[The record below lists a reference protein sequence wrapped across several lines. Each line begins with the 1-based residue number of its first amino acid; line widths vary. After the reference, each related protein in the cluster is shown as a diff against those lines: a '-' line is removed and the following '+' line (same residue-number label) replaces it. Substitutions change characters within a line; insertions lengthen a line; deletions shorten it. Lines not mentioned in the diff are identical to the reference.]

1 MGTDTTTADRRDIN
15 NATRISIAVT
25 HIRAALADVAALLP
39 EPQGRPRTGTIG
51 RHIPDSSEPW
61 QGAAAA
67 VYWDIH
73 FGARNLEDVCRT
85 AIGLPAHNPPR
96 GGSNANTDDA
106 LRAIANSTASLQ
118 PATLADVRR
127 RVERWSTAI
136 DQMPDVDRADTWVPV
151 PRQPGALPP
160 ACPYCHMFTLRM
172 SVQREL
178 VRCFNP
184 PCRDGND
191 RPAIARMD
199 RNRVNGDGVLVFGDG
214 IVIHYR
220 EAAQTDRPE

>member
-1 MGTDTTTADRRDIN
+1 MGNDTTTAERRAVSD
-15 NATRISIAVT
+15 AARIDTAVG
-25 HIRAALADVAALLP
+25 HIRTSLTDVAALLP

-51 RHIPDSSEPW
+51 RHSPEGSEPW

-85 AIGLPAHNPPR
+85 AIGLPAHTPPR
-96 GGSNANTDDA
+96 GGSTANTDEA
-106 LRAIANSTASLQ
+106 LRAISGTTTSL
-118 PATLADVRR
+118 PPGMLAEVRR

-160 ACPYCHMFTLRM
+160 ACPYCTMFTLRM
-172 SVQREL
+172 SVRREL

-191 RPAIARMD
+191 RPAVARMD
-199 RNRVNGDGVLVFGDG
+199 RNRITGDGVLVFGDG

-220 EAAQTDRPE
+220 EAAQTT